1 MYRAAHCPNPSCPN
15 AYDPPPRWICRYG
28 FYDSTAHG
36 HVQRYRCRACHHTF
50 SDQSL
55 SLHYF
60 AKRRLPL
67 FAMWCSLLEGASLR
81 EIARR
86 YHTSPPSVQTALL
99 RLGRQAMAAQ
109 LHLLSGLSPRSCV
122 VYDGLRSCLSSQDYP
137 CDITTV
143 VDPNGETI
151 LTMSHTVMRRGGT
164 MTPAQRRRSQ
174 RKERVWRPKKGTM
187 SRDISLLQQE
197 IWSYLRPNDDE
208 HPAAVIDTDEHP
220 LYRSRLLSDPIA
232 EHLRQCGHLEHRRT
246 PGSAPRTIANR
257 LFAVNYIDRLLRH
270 RLKEHTRESIA
281 IGRNATMQMHRAWIF
296 AFDHNCLREYR
307 VKHPQLGRHSEQGAI
322 GSELTRCLA
331 TGFFRQRIEVRG
343 LEVPETIRRVWMG
356 KLEGPPIRWKVGQ
369 KGSSVKI
376 PRYALR
382 DLGAFHQ
389 QAA

>member
-1 MYRAAHCPNPSCPN
+1 MHRPAHCPNPRCPN
-15 AYDPPPRWICRYG
+15 ASDPPPRWVCRFG

-36 HVQRYRCRACHHTF
+36 RVQRYRCRSCHHTF

-67 FAMWCSLLEGASLR
+67 YAIWCSLLEGASLR

-86 YHTSPPSVQTALL
+86 YHTSPPTVQSALL

-109 LHLLSGLSPRSCV
+109 LQLLSALSERNCV
-122 VYDGLRSCLSSQDYP
+122 VFDGLRSCLSSQDYP

-143 VDPNGETI
+143 VDPLGETI

-164 MTPAQRRRSQ
+164 MTPAQRRCCEDKQ
-174 RKERVWRPKKGTM
+174 RVWRPKRGAM
-187 SRDISLLQQE
+187 SRDISLVQQE
-197 IWSYLRPNDDE
+197 IWSYLRPCDE
-208 HPAAVIDTDEHP
+208 QLPALIDTDEHP
-220 LYRSRLLSDPIA
+220 LYRSRLRADPIA
-232 EHLRQCGHLEHRRT
+232 EHLRRCGQLEHRRT

-307 VKHPQLGRHSEQGAI
+307 VKHPQLGCHSEQGAI
-322 GSELTRCLA
+322 SSELVHSLA
-331 TGFFRQRIEVRG
+331 RGFFRQRIEVRG
-343 LEVPETIRRVWMG
+343 LEVPETIRRVWLG
-356 KLEGPPIRWKVGQ
+356 KLDGPPLRWKVGQ
-369 KGSSVKI
+369 KGSSVRI
-376 PRYALR
+376 PGYALR
-382 DLGAFHQ
+382 DLDGNYQH
-389 QAA
+389 AA